1 MTLSFQAGSR
11 VSLKGEAFG
20 RKVTGGKL
28 RIATFFEGW
37 DIRRSV
43 GDWVHKKR
51 MINNQADRYIE
62 HVEDEAGNVIRH
74 CDELLSEH
82 RGHGSAKAAIAAKRA
97 N

>member
-1 MTLSFQAGSR
+1 MTISIQVGSR
-11 VSLKGEAFG
+11 VSLNGDASG

-51 MINNQADRYIE
+51 MINNRADRYFE
-62 HVEDEAGNVIRH
+62 HVEDEAGNVIHH

-82 RGHGSAKAAIAAKRA
+82 RGHGSAKAANAAKCA